1 MNFPAGQGSSGSQ
14 AVAAG
19 VVVVLLVMIILAV
32 GTALIVVFLMRRKK
46 SSAWKSRLWFQSPSW
61 SDNAYTCIMRLSILS
76 VLVVSFHSVMLIVIA
91 TYMQLILFVYSY
103 QLAKGY
109 ITIHR

>member
-32 GTALIVVFLMRRKK
+32 GTPLIVVFLMRRRR

-61 SDNAYTCIMRLSILS
+61 SDNAYTCIMRLSILF
-76 VLVVSFHSVMLIVIA
+76 VLVASFGS
-91 TYMQLILFVYSY
+91 
-103 QLAKGY
+103 
-109 ITIHR
+109 